1 MTSTAR
7 TEAEQCPPAMRPSNG
22 GLTLSLQTEKNS
34 KIIHRKRTVPNG
46 QLKCKKEKKS
56 SLQMRCV
63 TFWNKF
69 NGNATSR
76 KHKKAGILIKFVQIE
91 VLFYFIVGKYLTVN
105 VKCECQ
111 KCYKYLIEMLIKNWS
126 KYYRLKV
133 KKWIEIY
140 CDQAM

>member
-1 MTSTAR
+1 
-7 TEAEQCPPAMRPSNG
+7 
-22 GLTLSLQTEKNS
+22 
-34 KIIHRKRTVPNG
+34 
-46 QLKCKKEKKS
+46 
-56 SLQMRCV
+56 MRCV

-133 KKWIEIY
+133 KKWIKIY